1 MQSRPCNAAAPQ
13 RVTRSVPRAA
23 LVALLLNLVRWPSQP
38 TPLLRSLVSW
48 LPAMRA
54 RVVVGPF
61 AARHGV
67 ASSGRSTSYPA
78 SPLCAVWGTAPPA
91 SPATT
96 LVESGAEAREQ
107 SRVAGFGVALEGET
121 LERAAS
127 ASFDGFDEGGQ
138 PDGPDAVA
146 SQVE

>member
-1 MQSRPCNAAAPQ
+1 M
-13 RVTRSVPRAA
+13 
-23 LVALLLNLVRWPSQP
+23 
-38 TPLLRSLVSW
+38 LRSLVSW

-67 ASSGRSTSYPA
+67 ASSGRSTPYPA
-78 SPLCAVWGTAPPA
+78 SPLRAMWDTAPPA
-91 SPATT
+91 SPAAT

-127 ASFDGFDEGGQ
+127 ASFDGFDEGG
-138 PDGPDAVA
+138 
-146 SQVE
+146 